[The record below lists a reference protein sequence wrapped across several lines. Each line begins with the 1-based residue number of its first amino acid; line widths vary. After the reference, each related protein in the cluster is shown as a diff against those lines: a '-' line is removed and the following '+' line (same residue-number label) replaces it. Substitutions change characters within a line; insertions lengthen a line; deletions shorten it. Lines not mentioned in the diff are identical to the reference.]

1 MPADLVVRPSI
12 SFVRAQHVDLDSNM
26 VLDIGTA
33 TPLSKGTLK
42 GLLLQATTTPSN
54 TRHRT
59 PATKEASRCVLVVLE
74 ARLSTLTAVI
84 DVPERATPP
93 AAAR

>member
-54 TRHRT
+54 THRI
-59 PATKEASRCVLVVLE
+59 PATKETRRCVLVVLE